1 MKMIEF
7 KREKS
12 CGGIVYKV
20 VENELF
26 FLLLKHNKGHWSF
39 PKGHMEEGETE
50 RETALREIKEETGL
64 DVKLDDDY
72 FYKITYSPK
81 KNVLKDVVYFIAT
94 PLTNEI
100 TMQYSEIEEIIW
112 ANEEDALNTITYDDD
127 KQVFIQTVKEIKRIL
142 E

>member
-1 MKMIEF
+1 MIEF

-12 CGGIVYKV
+12 CGGIVYKLIN
-20 VENELF
+20 NELY

-64 DVKLDDDY
+64 DVKLDDNY

-81 KNVLKDVVYFIAT
+81 KDVLKDVIYFIAT
-94 PLTNEI
+94 PLTNKI
-100 TMQYSEIEEIIW
+100 TVQYSEIEEIIW
-112 ANEEDALNTITYDDD
+112 ANEEDALKTITYDDD
-127 KQVFIQTVKEIKRIL
+127 KQVFTHTVKEIKRIL

>member
-1 MKMIEF
+1 MIEF

-12 CGGIVYKV
+12 CGGIVYKLIN
-20 VENELF
+20 NELY

-50 RETALREIKEETGL
+50 KETALREIKEETGL
-64 DVKLDDDY
+64 DVKLEDNY

-81 KNVLKDVVYFIAT
+81 KDVLKDVIYFIAT
-94 PLTNEI
+94 PLTNKI
-100 TMQYSEIEEIIW
+100 IVQYSEIEEIIW
-112 ANEEDALNTITYDDD
+112 AKEEDALKTITYDDD
-127 KQVFIQTVKEIKRIL
+127 KQVFTHTVKEIKRIL